1 MKVDFLVVGAGPTGI
16 GAALNLARRGESFLV
31 VDSDNRPGG
40 LAKSIVDPNGFTW
53 DMGGHV
59 QFSHYDLFDQFMD
72 RALGEDGW
80 LEHVR
85 SSWIWIAGRFVP
97 YPLQNNLHH
106 LPASERERCIE
117 GLRNVPAG
125 ARIKPLNFRHWI
137 DQNFGDGIANLFM
150 VPYNLK
156 TWAHPLELM
165 GCNWVG
171 DRVAV
176 PSLAAIDR
184 AAETADDDIDWGP
197 NNTFRFP
204 KTGGT
209 GSVWTALAAH
219 LGDTHLRLGDALT
232 KIDAG
237 SHRAELASGHVSYEH
252 LVSTVPLDRL
262 TQLAGLAALSAA
274 ASRLLHSS
282 THVVGI
288 GLAGSPPPHLRDKN
302 WMYFPES
309 SSPFYRVTVFSNYSP
324 GNVPSPDTWSLM
336 AEVSESP
343 FKPVHRDRV
352 VQTVVDG
359 MHATGLLQ
367 PDSRVASCWHTLL
380 PYGYPVPTVDR
391 DAVLAEVLPALDSMG
406 IHSRGRFGAWKYE
419 VSNQDHSFMQGWE
432 CVDRLCSG
440 GGPESEA
447 TLNSPEVVNSR
458 RGHRAIKVPDA
469 GRAPRQT

>member
-16 GAALNLARRGESFLV
+16 GAALNLARHGASFLV
-31 VDSDNRPGG
+31 VDSDNHPGG

-53 DMGGHV
+53 DIGGHV
-59 QFSHYDLFDQFMD
+59 QFSHYDLFDEFMD

-85 SSWIWIAGRFVP
+85 SSWIWIADRFVP
-97 YPLQNNLHH
+97 YPLQNNIHH
-106 LPASERERCIE
+106 LPASERERCID
-117 GLRNVPAG
+117 GLRNVSATE
-125 ARIKPLNFRHWI
+125 RIKPLNFRQWI
-137 DQNFGDGIANLFM
+137 DQNFGDGIAELFM

-156 TWAHPLELM
+156 TWAYPLELM
-165 GCNWVG
+165 GCSWVG

-184 AAETADDDIDWGP
+184 AAETVDDDIDWGP
-197 NNTFRFP
+197 NKTFRFP

-209 GSVWTALAAH
+209 GSVWTALVAE
-219 LGDTHLRLGDALT
+219 LGDSHVRLGDALK
-232 KIDAG
+232 KIDTGA
-237 SHRAELASGHVSYEH
+237 HRAELASGPISYEH
-252 LVSTVPLDRL
+252 LVSTLPLDRL
-262 TQLAGLAALSAA
+262 TQLAGQDALSAV
-274 ASRLLHSS
+274 ASKLLHSS

-288 GLAGSPPPHLRDKN
+288 GLAGTPPLHLRDKN

-324 GNVPSPDTWSLM
+324 GNVPLPDTWSLM

-343 FKPVHRDRV
+343 CKLVDRERV
-352 VQTVVDG
+352 VQLVVEG
-359 MHATGLLQ
+359 MLTTGLLP
-367 PDSRVASCWHTLL
+367 PDSRVASRWHTRL

-391 DAVLAEVLPALDSMG
+391 DAILADVLPALDNMG

-432 CVDRLCSG
+432 CVERLCSG

-447 TLNSPEVVNSR
+447 TLNRPEEVNSR
-458 RGHRAIKVPDA
+458 TRRSAIT
-469 GRAPRQT
+469 PRQT